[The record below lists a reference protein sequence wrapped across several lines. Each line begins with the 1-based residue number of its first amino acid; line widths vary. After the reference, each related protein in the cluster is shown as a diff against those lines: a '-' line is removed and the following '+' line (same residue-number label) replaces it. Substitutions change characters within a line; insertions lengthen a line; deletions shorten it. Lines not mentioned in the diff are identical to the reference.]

1 MRAKKRSIRIELNK
15 TMKTIYI
22 TRRETFNA
30 AHKLYQPNWTEEENN
45 LVFGKCANK
54 NWHGHN
60 FTLFVTVK
68 GVPNKETGFVM
79 NLKTLSEIINARVIE
94 SLDHKNL
101 NLDVSYLKGLMA
113 STENLAIAIWD
124 QLANEIAKNGGELA
138 KIKLIETENNF
149 VEYFGGKEP
158 F

>member
-1 MRAKKRSIRIELNK
+1 
-15 TMKTIYI
+15 MKTIYI

-79 NLKTLSEIINARVIE
+79 NLKTLSEIINTHVIE

-101 NLDVSYLKGLMA
+101 NLDVSYLTGLMA

-124 QLANEIAKNGGELA
+124 QLANEIAKNGGKLA